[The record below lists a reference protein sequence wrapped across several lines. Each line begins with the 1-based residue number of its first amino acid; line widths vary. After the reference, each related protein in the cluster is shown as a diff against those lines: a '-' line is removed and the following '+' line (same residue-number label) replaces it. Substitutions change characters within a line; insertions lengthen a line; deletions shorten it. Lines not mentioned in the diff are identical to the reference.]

1 MLRLRAC
8 SDRAV
13 RKFLLGIFIGCGERP
28 HTRPDGTIWRQYE
41 GFTMRAKDEVS
52 AALTGP
58 APCDGC
64 DHRSACRDE
73 KLACMDFQRWVNTG
87 RMTQPARRDPTNKV
101 YRIVF
106 RGERA
111 A

>member
-1 MLRLRAC
+1 MLRPRAC
-8 SDRAV
+8 SNRAV
-13 RKFLLGIFIGCGERP
+13 EKFCSVFSKGVGNTR
-28 HTRPDGTIWRQYE
+28 TRPDGTFWCQYE
-41 GFTMRAKDEVS
+41 GFTMRAEDEIS
-52 AALTGP
+52 AALTSP

-64 DHRSACRDE
+64 DHRSACREE

-87 RMTQPARRDPTNKV
+87 RMTQPARRDPTHKV

>member
-1 MLRLRAC
+1 
-8 SDRAV
+8 
-13 RKFLLGIFIGCGERP
+13 
-28 HTRPDGTIWRQYE
+28 
-41 GFTMRAKDEVS
+41 MRAKDEVS

-73 KLACMDFQRWVNTG
+73 KLACMDFHRWVNTG
-87 RMTQPARRDPTNKV
+87 SLKCQAQREPSHKI